1 MANINFPNS
10 PSPGDTY
17 SFNNSIWTYSGTAW
31 VNSLSTTIANAKL
44 GNFGC
49 VVDNTITTGVYEFYV
64 DCDGTTGYV
73 NVDDWSTNYVK
84 DTTKMDYWFMGMP
97 EININGIPKERSVGF
112 VY

>member
-10 PSPGDTY
+10 ASAAVST
-17 SFNNSIWTYSGTAW
+17 WETLTA
-31 VNSLSTTIANAKL
+31 
-44 GNFGC
+44 NFTPT
-49 VVDNTITTGVYEFYV
+49 VTGVYEFYV